1 MAYISFL
8 IFLTFRIFTAEQRQK
23 RNPHF
28 RFRQRLERTIHAMSK
43 KKNICNVGI
52 FLTILFVC

>member
-43 KKNICNVGI
+43 KEKHMQRWHI
-52 FLTILFVC
+52 FDNSFCM